1 MSEREGRAEMKK
13 ERRYARKER
22 RNDIEREQKREAAR
36 VESGRT
42 REKACIGVHGG
53 GSETT
58 AYVF

>member
-1 MSEREGRAEMKK
+1 MKK
-13 ERRYARKER
+13 EGRYARKER

-42 REKACIGVHGG
+42 REKARIGVPGG
-53 GSETT
+53 ESETA